1 MGSDRV
7 SSYRAGA
14 ANLVCSP
21 VSNAFPDDLSN
32 FSMLD
37 LFKAETETQQAVL
50 NTGLLALE
58 KGATPEQLESLMR
71 AAHSLKGAA
80 RIVGLDVA
88 VRVAHAMEDA
98 FVAVQ
103 NSPVP
108 LHEKPVAGLLDR
120 ADLAPKF
127 RGQTAFT
134 TLLVDMMLEGV
145 DLLDRIA
152 HTPEAEMPQW
162 SGPRAPEIDD
172 FIANVAALMD
182 VHVQAEKFALAGTQ
196 PPPSSGA
203 VKHAPATTE
212 ESFAPGPAPTKDDAD
227 RALRI
232 TADSLNRL
240 LALAGESQVEA
251 RRLRPFAE
259 TLLRLKRQLT
269 DLSAAFDNVRDAV
282 PTELLNGPL
291 RDRLF
296 ALQGCVTESRQYLG
310 ERLVDVENLGRRS
323 STLSGR
329 MYGAALACR
338 MRPFADGI
346 QSFPRMVRD
355 LTKRLGK
362 EANLEVIGEDTQV
375 DRDILEKLE
384 PLITQM
390 LRNALDHGL
399 EFPDDRVSQGKP
411 RGGKLTL
418 EARHSNG
425 KLLVSVAD
433 DGRGVDS
440 HRLRESVVSK
450 GLTSAET
457 AAQLSEQELL
467 EFLFLPGFSTK
478 EQVTELS
485 GRGVGLDIVM
495 NMVKSVRGTVR
506 VTSVLGEGTR
516 FQLQLPLSLSVIRA
530 LLVDIAG
537 EPYAVPL
544 TAVSRTFKVA
554 RDEVEIVAGRE
565 FLAHEGRRLP
575 LITAH
580 QVLDRGAPQGWNGE
594 LPVIVLG
601 EREQCIGLLV
611 DRFVGER
618 ELVVL
623 PLDAKLGKLQDIAAG
638 ALMEDGSP
646 LLILDVD
653 DVLRSAERLLSAGI
667 AGSVRHDLPV
677 GGKARQRQRVLV
689 VDDSLTVRELERK
702 LLLERGYEVEVAV
715 DGMDGWNAVRA
726 GRFDLLITDMDM
738 PRMDGSELTRLVKN
752 DVLLR
757 SLPVMMITYKEREED
772 RQRGLR
778 AGVDVFLTKSSFQD
792 ATFLRAVED
801 LIGAPV

>member
-1 MGSDRV
+1 
-7 SSYRAGA
+7 
-14 ANLVCSP
+14 
-21 VSNAFPDDLSN
+21 
-32 FSMLD
+32 MLD
-37 LFKAETETQQAVL
+37 LFKAEAETQSAVL

-58 KGATPEQLESLMR
+58 KSATPEQLEALMR
-71 AAHSLKGAA
+71 GAHSLKGAA
-80 RIVGLDVA
+80 RIVGLDAA
-88 VRVAHAMEDA
+88 VRVAHVMEDA

-103 NSPVP
+103 RSPVP
-108 LHEKPVAGLLDR
+108 LAEKPVAGLLDR

-127 RGQTAFT
+127 RGQSAFT
-134 TLLVDMMLEGV
+134 TLLVDMMLDGV
-145 DLLDRIA
+145 DLLNRIA
-152 HTPEAEMPQW
+152 HTPEAEQPQW
-162 SGPRAPEIDD
+162 TGERAPEIDAYC
-172 FIANVAALMD
+172 ANVVALMD
-182 VHVQAEKFALAGTQ
+182 VHTQAEKFAQAGTV
-196 PPPSSGA
+196 PTAASGPAKHSGA
-203 VKHAPATTE
+203 TGEEPLATST
-212 ESFAPGPAPTKDDAD
+212 PTTKDEAD

-269 DLSAAFDNVRDAV
+269 DLSAAFDGVRDV
-282 PTELLNGPL
+282 LPTELLTGQL
-291 RDRLF
+291 RDRLHT
-296 ALQGCVTESRQYLG
+296 LQGCVAESRQYLG
-310 ERLVDVENLGRRS
+310 ARLVDLESLGRRS

-355 LTKRLGK
+355 LAKRLGK
-362 EANLEVIGEDTQV
+362 EATLEVLGETTQV

-384 PLITQM
+384 PLITQL

-399 EFPDDRVSQGKP
+399 EMPDDRMSKGKP
-411 RGGKLTL
+411 RPGKLTL

-425 KLLVSVAD
+425 KLLVSVGD

-440 HRLRESVVSK
+440 HRLRDAIVSK
-450 GLTSAET
+450 GLTSAAT
-457 AAQLSEQELL
+457 AAQLSEAELL

-495 NMVKSVRGTVR
+495 NMVKSVRGSVR

-516 FQLQLPLSLSVIRA
+516 FQLQLPLTLSVIRA

-537 EPYAVPL
+537 EPYAIPL
-544 TAVSRTFKVA
+544 TAVSRTLKVA
-554 RDEVEIVAGRE
+554 RSEVESVDDRE
-565 FLAHEGRRLP
+565 FLLHEGRRLP

-580 QVLDRGAPQGWNGE
+580 QVLDRPATQGWLGE

-601 EREQCIGLLV
+601 EREQSLGLLV
-611 DRFVGER
+611 DRFAGER
-618 ELVVL
+618 ELIVL

-667 AGSVRHDLPV
+667 AGSVRHDLPI
-677 GGKARQRQRVLV
+677 GGQARQSPRVLV

-702 LLLERGYEVEVAV
+702 LLVSHGYEVEVAV

-726 GRFDLLITDMDM
+726 GRFDLVVTDMDM
-738 PRMDGSELTRLVKN
+738 PRMDGSELTRLIKG

-792 ATFLRAVED
+792 ATFLREVEE
-801 LIGAPV
+801 LIGTPGLHAP

>member
-1 MGSDRV
+1 M
-7 SSYRAGA
+7 
-14 ANLVCSP
+14 
-21 VSNAFPDDLSN
+21 SNSFPDDLSS

-37 LFKAETETQQAVL
+37 LFKAEAENQKAIL
-50 NTGLLALE
+50 SDGLLGLE
-58 KGATPEQLESLMR
+58 KGATPAQLEALMR

-80 RIVGLDVA
+80 RIVGLDAA

-98 FVAVQ
+98 FVSAQ
-103 NSPVP
+103 RSPVP
-108 LHEKPVAGLLDR
+108 LAEKPVAGLLDR
-120 ADLAPKF
+120 EDLSPKF

-134 TLLVDMMLEGV
+134 TLLVDMMLDGV

-152 HTPEAEMPQW
+152 HTPEAEMDKW
-162 SGPRAPEIDD
+162 TGERAPEIDTYLT
-172 FIANVAALMD
+172 NVAALMD
-182 VHVQAEKFALAGTQ
+182 VHMQAEKFALAGTT
-196 PPPSSGA
+196 PAPGS
-203 VKHAPATTE
+203 APARQTVVPGDEPPTTT
-212 ESFAPGPAPTKDDAD
+212 ATKDDLD
-227 RALRI
+227 RSLRI

-269 DLSAAFDNVRDAV
+269 DLSAAFDHVREAL
-282 PTELLNGPL
+282 PTEVQTGQL
-291 RDRLF
+291 RERLHL
-296 ALQGCVTESRQYLG
+296 LQGRVAESRQYLND
-310 ERLVDVENLGRRS
+310 RVVELELLGRRS

-346 QSFPRMVRD
+346 QGFPRMVRD
-355 LTKRLGK
+355 LCKRLGK
-362 EANLEVIGEDTQV
+362 EASLVVHGEDTQV

-399 EFPDDRVSQGKP
+399 EFPDDRVSKGKP
-411 RGGKLTL
+411 RTGRLTL

-440 HRLRESVVSK
+440 HRLRESIVRK
-450 GLTSAET
+450 GLVAADT
-457 AAQLSEQELL
+457 AAKLSEQELL

-478 EQVTELS
+478 EQVTEMS

-495 NMVKSVRGTVR
+495 NMVKSVRGSVR
-506 VTSVLGEGTR
+506 VTSALGEGTR
-516 FQLQLPLSLSVIRA
+516 FQLQLPLTLSVIRA
-530 LLVDIAG
+530 LLVDVAG

-544 TAVSRTFKVA
+544 TAVSRTLKLDRA
-554 RDEVEIVAGRE
+554 TLAGEAGRPA
-565 FLAHEGRRLP
+565 FVHDGRHVP
-575 LITAH
+575 VVTAH
-580 QVLDRGAPQGWNGE
+580 QVLDRGEPQGLNGE

-601 EREQCIGLLV
+601 EREQCVGLLV
-611 DRFVGER
+611 DRFMGER

-623 PLDAKLGKLQDIAAG
+623 PLDPKLGKIQDIAAG
-638 ALMEDGSP
+638 ALMEDGAP
-646 LLILDVD
+646 VLILDVD
-653 DVLRSAERLLSAGI
+653 DVLRSAERLRSTGAG
-667 AGSVRHDLPV
+667 GVRHDLPA
-677 GGKARQRQRVLV
+677 GGAARHRQRVLV

-702 LLLERGYEVEVAV
+702 LLVERGYEVEVAV

-726 GRFDLLITDMDM
+726 GRFDLIITDMDM
-738 PRMDGSELTRLVKN
+738 PRMDGSELTRLIKQ

-757 SLPVMMITYKEREED
+757 TTPVMMITYKEREED

-778 AGVDVFLTKSSFQD
+778 AGVNVFLTKGSFQD
-792 ATFLRAVED
+792 ATFLREVEN
-801 LIGAPV
+801 LIGTPQG

>member
-1 MGSDRV
+1 M
-7 SSYRAGA
+7 
-14 ANLVCSP
+14 
-21 VSNAFPDDLSN
+21 SNDLPDDLSS

-37 LFKAETETQQAVL
+37 LFRAEAETQKVAL
-50 NTGLLALE
+50 NDGLLALE

-80 RIVGLDVA
+80 RIVGLDAA

-98 FVAVQ
+98 FVAAQ
-103 NSPVP
+103 RSPVP
-108 LHEKPVAGLLDR
+108 LAEKPVAGLLDR
-120 ADLAPKF
+120 EDLAPKF
-127 RGQTAFT
+127 RGQSAFT
-134 TLLVDMMLEGV
+134 TLLVDMMLDGV
-145 DLLDRIA
+145 DLLGRIA
-152 HTPEAEMPQW
+152 HTPEAEMPKW
-162 SGPRAPEIDD
+162 SGERAPEIDGYLG
-172 FIANVAALMD
+172 NVAALMD
-182 VHVQAEKFALAGTQ
+182 VHMQAEKFALAGTA
-196 PPPSSGA
+196 PTPGA
-203 VKHAPATTE
+203 APARRATAAGE
-212 ESFAPGPAPTKDDAD
+212 EPPAPGTAPTKDELD
-227 RALRI
+227 RSLRI

-251 RRLRPFAE
+251 HRLRPFTE

-269 DLSAAFDNVRDAV
+269 DLSAAFDHVRDAL

-291 RDRLF
+291 RDRVH
-296 ALQGCVTESRQYLG
+296 ALQVCVAESRQYLSD
-310 ERLVDVENLGRRS
+310 RLVDLESLGRRS

-329 MYGAALACR
+329 MYDAALACR
-338 MRPFADGI
+338 MRPFSDGI
-346 QSFPRMVRD
+346 QGFPRMVRD
-355 LTKRLGK
+355 LCKRLGK
-362 EANLEVIGEDTQV
+362 EANLEIHGEDTQV

-399 EFPDDRVSQGKP
+399 EFPDDRVAKGKH
-411 RGGKLTL
+411 RAGRLTL

-440 HRLRESVVSK
+440 HRLRESVVRK
-450 GLTSAET
+450 GLTSHET

-478 EQVTELS
+478 DSVTEMS

-495 NMVKSVRGTVR
+495 NMVKSVRGSVR
-506 VTSVLGEGTR
+506 VTSMFGEGTR
-516 FQLQLPLSLSVIRA
+516 FQLQLPLTLSVIRA

-544 TAVSRTFKVA
+544 TAVSRTLKVA
-554 RDEVEIVAGRE
+554 RGEVEAADGRQ

-575 LITAH
+575 LVTAH
-580 QVLDRGAPQGWNGE
+580 QVLDRGEPQGLNGE

-611 DRFVGER
+611 DRFAGER

-623 PLDAKLGKLQDIAAG
+623 PLDTKIGKVQDIAAG
-638 ALMEDGSP
+638 ALMEDGAP
-646 LLILDVD
+646 VLILDVD
-653 DVLRSAERLLSAGI
+653 DVLRSAERLLSAGLSGGVRQDVS
-667 AGSVRHDLPV
+667 AGGTARH
-677 GGKARQRQRVLV
+677 RQRVLV

-702 LLLERGYEVEVAV
+702 LLIERGYEVEVAV

-726 GRFDLLITDMDM
+726 GRFDLVITDMDM
-738 PRMDGSELTRLVKN
+738 PRMDGSELTRLIKT

-792 ATFLRAVED
+792 ATFLREVED
-801 LIGAPV
+801 LIGVPQA

>member
-1 MGSDRV
+1 
-7 SSYRAGA
+7 
-14 ANLVCSP
+14 
-21 VSNAFPDDLSN
+21 
-32 FSMLD
+32 MLD
-37 LFKAETETQQAVL
+37 LFQAEAETQSTVL
-50 NTGLLALE
+50 NSGLLALE
-58 KGATPEQLESLMR
+58 KGATPEQLEALMR

-80 RIVGLDVA
+80 RIVGLDAA
-88 VRVAHAMEDA
+88 VRVAHVMEDA

-103 NSPVP
+103 HSPVP
-108 LHEKPVAGLLDR
+108 LAEKPVAGLLDR

-127 RGQTAFT
+127 RGQSAFT
-134 TLLVDMMLEGV
+134 TLLVDMMLDGV
-145 DLLDRIA
+145 DLLNRIA
-152 HTPEAEMPQW
+152 HTPEAEQPQW
-162 SGPRAPEIDD
+162 TGERAPEIEAYR
-172 FIANVAALMD
+172 ANVAALME
-182 VHVQAEKFALAGTQ
+182 VHTQAEKFALAGTV
-196 PPPSSGA
+196 PPQDAGPL
-203 VKHAPATTE
+203 KHAVGGGE
-212 ESFAPGPAPTKDDAD
+212 ELLAPGTAPTKDEAD

-232 TADSLNRL
+232 TAESLNRL

-269 DLSAAFDNVRDAV
+269 DLSAAFDSVRDAL
-282 PTELLNGPL
+282 PTEVITDQL
-291 RDRLF
+291 RDRLHT
-296 ALQGCVTESRQYLG
+296 LQGCVAESRQFLG
-310 ERLVDVENLGRRS
+310 ARLVDLESLGRRS

-346 QSFPRMVRD
+346 QGFPRMVRD
-355 LTKRLGK
+355 LAKRLGK
-362 EANLEVIGEDTQV
+362 EANLEVLGATTQV

-384 PLITQM
+384 PLITQL

-399 EFPDDRVSQGKP
+399 EMPDDRVSKGKP
-411 RGGKLTL
+411 RPGKLTL

-440 HRLRESVVSK
+440 HRLREAIVSK
-450 GLTSAET
+450 GLTSAAT
-457 AAQLSEQELL
+457 AAQLSEAELL

-478 EQVTELS
+478 DQVTELS

-495 NMVKSVRGTVR
+495 NMVKSVRGAVR
-506 VTSVLGEGTR
+506 VTSVPGEGAR
-516 FQLQLPLSLSVIRA
+516 FQLQLPLTLSVLRA
-530 LLVDIAG
+530 LIVDIAG

-544 TAVSRTFKVA
+544 TAVSRTLKVA
-554 RDEVEIVAGRE
+554 RDELETADGRQ
-565 FLAHEGRRLP
+565 FLTHEGRRLP
-575 LITAH
+575 LVTAH
-580 QVLDRGAPQGWNGE
+580 QVLDRDEPPGLNGE
-594 LPVIVLG
+594 RPIIVLG
-601 EREQCIGLLV
+601 EREQAIGLLV

-618 ELVVL
+618 ELIVL

-653 DVLRSAERLLSAGI
+653 DVLRSAERILAAGV
-667 AGSVRHDLPV
+667 ADRVRHEPATGSLV
-677 GGKARQRQRVLV
+677 RHRQRVLV

-702 LLLERGYEVEVAV
+702 LLVGHGYEVEVAV

-726 GRFDLLITDMDM
+726 GRFDLVVTDMDM
-738 PRMDGSELTRLVKN
+738 PRMDGSELTRLIKG

-792 ATFLRAVED
+792 ATFLREVEE
-801 LIGAPV
+801 LIGPPASASG

>member
-1 MGSDRV
+1 M
-7 SSYRAGA
+7 
-14 ANLVCSP
+14 
-21 VSNAFPDDLSN
+21 SNSLPDDLSS

-37 LFKAETETQQAVL
+37 LFKAEAENQKTVL
-50 NTGLLALE
+50 NAGLLALE
-58 KGATPEQLESLMR
+58 KAATPAQLESLMR

-80 RIVGLDVA
+80 RIVGLDAA

-98 FVAVQ
+98 FVAAQ

-120 ADLAPKF
+120 EDLAPKF
-127 RGQTAFT
+127 RGQTAFA
-134 TLLVDMMLEGV
+134 TLLVDMMLDGV

-152 HTPEAEMPQW
+152 HTPEAEMGQW
-162 SGPRAPEIDD
+162 TGARAPEIDSYLTS
-172 FIANVAALMD
+172 VAALMD
-182 VHVQAEKFALAGTQ
+182 VHGQAEKFALSGGV
-196 PPPSSGA
+196 PPQSSA
-203 VKHAPATTE
+203 PVKHAAAPGEEPMTSGGPATKE
-212 ESFAPGPAPTKDDAD
+212 ELD
-227 RALRI
+227 RSLRI

-251 RRLRPFAE
+251 RRLRPFSE

-269 DLSAAFDNVRDAV
+269 DLSSAFDDVRDGLPIEV
-282 PTELLNGPL
+282 LNDTL
-291 RDRLF
+291 RDRLH
-296 ALQGCVTESRQYLG
+296 ALQTCVAEARQFLAERMVDLES
-310 ERLVDVENLGRRS
+310 LGRRS
-323 STLSGR
+323 SNISGR

-338 MRPFADGI
+338 MRPFSDGI
-346 QSFPRMVRD
+346 QGFPRMVRD
-355 LTKRLGK
+355 LCKRLGK
-362 EANLEVIGEDTQV
+362 EARLEIHGEDTQV

-399 EFPDDRVSQGKP
+399 ELPDDRVSKGKP
-411 RGGKLTL
+411 RAGKLTL

-433 DGRGVDS
+433 DGRGVDC
-440 HRLRESVVSK
+440 HRLRGSIVRK
-450 GLTSAET
+450 GLTSHET

-478 EQVTELS
+478 ENVTEMS

-495 NMVKSVRGTVR
+495 SMVKSVRGSVR
-506 VTSVLGEGTR
+506 VTSVPGEGTR
-516 FQLQLPLSLSVIRA
+516 FQLQLPLTLSVVRA

-544 TAVSRTFKVA
+544 TAVSRTLKLDGAAVGS
-554 RDEVEIVAGRE
+554 D
-565 FLAHEGRRLP
+565 AHHQTFVHDGRRVP
-575 LITAH
+575 VVTAH
-580 QVLDRGAPQGWNGE
+580 QVLDRGAPQGLNGE

-601 EREQCIGLLV
+601 EREQCVGLLV

-623 PLDAKLGKLQDIAAG
+623 PLDPKLGKVQDIAAG
-638 ALMEDGSP
+638 ALMEEGAP
-646 LLILDVD
+646 VLILDVD
-653 DVLRSAERLLSAGI
+653 DVLRSAERILQAGGPGGLHKGSASD
-667 AGSVRHDLPV
+667 GSARH
-677 GGKARQRQRVLV
+677 RQRVLV

-702 LLLERGYEVEVAV
+702 LLVERGYEVEVAV

-726 GRFDLLITDMDM
+726 GRFDLVITDMDM
-738 PRMDGSELTRLVKN
+738 PRMDGSELTRLIKA

-757 SLPVMMITYKEREED
+757 ATPVMMITYKEREED

-778 AGVDVFLTKSSFQD
+778 AGVDVFLTKGSFQD
-792 ATFLRAVED
+792 ASFLRSVEE
-801 LIGAPV
+801 LIGAPR

>member
-1 MGSDRV
+1 M
-7 SSYRAGA
+7 
-14 ANLVCSP
+14 
-21 VSNAFPDDLSN
+21 SNSLPDDLSG

-37 LFKAETETQQAVL
+37 LFKAEAETQLAGL
-50 NTGLLALE
+50 SRGLLELE
-58 KGATPEQLESLMR
+58 KGATPAQLEALMR

-80 RIVGLDVA
+80 RIVGLDAA

-98 FVAVQ
+98 FVTAQ
-103 NSPVP
+103 RSPVP
-108 LHEKPVAGLLDR
+108 LAEKPVTGLLDR
-120 ADLAPKF
+120 EDLAPKF

-134 TLLVDMMLEGV
+134 TLLVDMMLAGV

-152 HTPEAEMPQW
+152 HTPEAELAQW
-162 SGPRAPEIDD
+162 SGARAPEIDGYLV
-172 FIANVAALMD
+172 NVAALMD
-182 VHVQAEKFALAGTQ
+182 VHLQAEKFALAGAA
-196 PPPSSGA
+196 PPQGA
-203 VKHAPATTE
+203 APARHAVAMGGE
-212 ESFAPGPAPTKDDAD
+212 PPVSDAVPAKDDLD
-227 RALRI
+227 RSLRI
-232 TADSLNRL
+232 TADSLNQL
-240 LALAGESQVEA
+240 LALAGESQMEA
-251 RRLRPFAE
+251 HRLRPFAE

-269 DLSAAFDNVRDAV
+269 DLSAAFDNLRDAV

-291 RDRLF
+291 RERVHT
-296 ALQGCVTESRQYLG
+296 LQVCVTEARQHLG
-310 ERLVDVENLGRRS
+310 ERLVELEGLGRRS

-346 QSFPRMVRD
+346 QGFPRMVRD
-355 LTKRLGK
+355 LGKRLGK
-362 EANLEVIGEDTQV
+362 EANLVVHGEDTQV

-399 EFPDDRVSQGKP
+399 ELPDDRVSRGKP
-411 RGGKLTL
+411 RAGKLTL

-440 HRLRESVVSK
+440 HRLRESIVRK
-450 GLTSAET
+450 GLVSPET
-457 AAQLSEQELL
+457 AARLSEPELL

-478 EQVTELS
+478 ENVTEMS

-495 NMVKSVRGTVR
+495 NVVKSVRGSVR
-506 VTSVLGEGTR
+506 VTSALGEGTR
-516 FQLQLPLSLSVIRA
+516 FQLQLPLTLSVIRA
-530 LLVDIAG
+530 LLVEIAG

-544 TAVSRTFKVA
+544 TAVSRTLKAA
-554 RDEVEIVAGRE
+554 RAALETADGRQ

-575 LITAH
+575 LVTAH
-580 QVLDRGAPQGWNGE
+580 QVLDRGEPQGLNGG

-623 PLDAKLGKLQDIAAG
+623 PLDPKLGKVQDIAAG
-638 ALMEDGSP
+638 ALMEEGAP
-646 LLILDVD
+646 VLILDVD
-653 DVLRSAERLLSAGI
+653 DVVRSAERILQAGGPGGLRKEPSPGSA
-667 AGSVRHDLPV
+667 ARH
-677 GGKARQRQRVLV
+677 RQRVLV

-702 LLLERGYEVEVAV
+702 LLVERGYEVEVAV

-726 GRFDLLITDMDM
+726 GKFDLVVTDMDM
-738 PRMDGSELTRLVKN
+738 PRMDGSELTRLIKA

-757 SLPVMMITYKEREED
+757 ALPVMMITYKEREED

-778 AGVDVFLTKSSFQD
+778 AGVNVFLTKGSFQD
-792 ATFLRAVED
+792 ATFLRAVEE
-801 LIGAPV
+801 LIGAPR

>member
-1 MGSDRV
+1 M
-7 SSYRAGA
+7 
-14 ANLVCSP
+14 
-21 VSNAFPDDLSN
+21 SNSLPDDLSS

-37 LFKAETETQQAVL
+37 LFKAETENQKVVL
-50 NTGLLALE
+50 SDGLLALE
-58 KGATPEQLESLMR
+58 KAATPEQLESLMR

-80 RIVGLDVA
+80 RIVGLDAA

-98 FVAVQ
+98 FVAAQ

-120 ADLAPKF
+120 EDLAPKF
-127 RGQTAFT
+127 RGQTAFA
-134 TLLVDMMLEGV
+134 TLLVDMMLDGV

-152 HTPEAEMPQW
+152 HTPEAEMEKW
-162 SGPRAPEIDD
+162 SGEQAPEIDD
-172 FIANVAALMD
+172 FLRSVAALMD
-182 VHVQAEKFALAGTQ
+182 VHGQAEKFAQSGGV
-196 PPPSSGA
+196 PPQSSGSA
-203 VKHAPATTE
+203 KHAVASGD
-212 ESFAPGPAPTKDDAD
+212 ESVSPGAAPTKDELD
-227 RALRI
+227 RSLRI

-251 RRLRPFAE
+251 RRLRPFSE

-269 DLSAAFDNVRDAV
+269 DLSSAFDDVRDAL
-282 PTELLNGPL
+282 PTEVLTDTL
-291 RDRLF
+291 RDRLH
-296 ALQGCVTESRQYLG
+296 ALQACVAESRQFLG
-310 ERLVDVENLGRRS
+310 ERMVDLEGLGRRS
-323 STLSGR
+323 SNISGR
-329 MYGAALACR
+329 MYGAALSCR

-346 QSFPRMVRD
+346 QGFPRMVRD
-355 LTKRLGK
+355 LCKRLGK
-362 EANLEVIGEDTQV
+362 EARLDILGEDTQV

-399 EFPDDRVSQGKP
+399 ELPDDRVSKGKP
-411 RGGKLTL
+411 RTGRLSL

-425 KLLVSVAD
+425 KLLVSISD

-440 HRLRESVVSK
+440 HRLRESVVRK

-457 AAQLSEQELL
+457 AARLSEQELL

-478 EQVTELS
+478 DNVTEMS
-485 GRGVGLDIVM
+485 GRGVGLDIVL
-495 NMVKSVRGTVR
+495 NTVKSVRGAVR

-516 FQLQLPLSLSVIRA
+516 FQLQLPLTLSVVRA

-544 TAVSRTFKVA
+544 TAVSRTRKLERA
-554 RDEVEIVAGRE
+554 EVDTVEGRE
-565 FLAHEGRRLP
+565 FFSHENRRLP

-580 QVLDRGAPQGWNGE
+580 QVLGRCGPQGLNGE

-623 PLDAKLGKLQDIAAG
+623 PLDPKLGKVQDIAAG
-638 ALMEDGSP
+638 ALMEEGAP
-646 LLILDVD
+646 VLVLDVD
-653 DVLRSAERLLSAGI
+653 DVLRSAERILSAAVTSG
-667 AGSVRHDLPV
+667 VRHELPT
-677 GGKARQRQRVLV
+677 GGKVRQRQRVLV

-702 LLLERGYEVEVAV
+702 LLVERGYEVEIAV
-715 DGMDGWNAVRA
+715 DGMDGWNAVRT
-726 GRFDLLITDMDM
+726 GRFDLIITDMDM
-738 PRMDGSELTRLVKN
+738 PRMDGSELTRLIKA

-778 AGVDVFLTKSSFQD
+778 AGVDVFLTKGSFQD
-792 ATFLRAVED
+792 ASFLRSVEE

>member
-1 MGSDRV
+1 M
-7 SSYRAGA
+7 
-14 ANLVCSP
+14 
-21 VSNAFPDDLSN
+21 SNAFPDDLSS

-37 LFKAETETQQAVL
+37 LFKAETETQQTVL
-50 NTGLLALE
+50 NSGLLALE
-58 KGATPEQLESLMR
+58 KGATPELLESLMR

-103 NSPVP
+103 KSPVP
-108 LHEKPVAGLLDR
+108 LAEKPVAGLLDR
-120 ADLAPKF
+120 ADLSPKF

-134 TLLVDMMLEGV
+134 TLLVDMMLAGV

-162 SGPRAPEIDD
+162 SGPRAPEIEE
-172 FIANVAALMD
+172 FLANVAVLME
-182 VHVQAEKFALAGTQ
+182 VHAQAEKFALAGTT
-196 PPPSSGA
+196 PPIPSGPAKHSPSSGDEP
-203 VKHAPATTE
+203 APA
-212 ESFAPGPAPTKDDAD
+212 GPAPAKDEAD

-251 RRLRPFAE
+251 RRLRPFTE

-269 DLSAAFDNVRDAV
+269 ELGAAFDNVRDAV

-296 ALQGCVTESRQYLG
+296 TLQNCVAESRQFLG
-310 ERLVDVENLGRRS
+310 DRLVDLENLGRRS

-362 EANLEVIGEDTQV
+362 EANLEIIGEDTQV

-399 EFPDDRVSQGKP
+399 EFPHDRVSNGKP
-411 RGGKLTL
+411 RSGKLTL

-425 KLLVSVAD
+425 KLLVTVAD

-440 HRLRESVVSK
+440 HRLREKIVNQ
-450 GLTSAET
+450 GLTSADT
-457 AAQLSEQELL
+457 AARLSEQELL

-478 EQVTELS
+478 EQVTEMS

-530 LLVDIAG
+530 LLVDIAD
-537 EPYAVPL
+537 EPYAIPL
-544 TAVSRTFKVA
+544 TAVSRTLKLA
-554 RDEVEIVAGRE
+554 RAEVETAEGRE
-565 FLAHEGRRLP
+565 FLTHEGRRLP
-575 LITAH
+575 LISAH
-580 QVLDRGAPQGWNGE
+580 QVLDRGTPDGGHGD
-594 LPVIVLG
+594 LPVIILG

-623 PLDAKLGKLQDIAAG
+623 PLDPKLGKLQDVAAG
-638 ALMEDGSP
+638 AVMEDGAP

-653 DVLRSAERLLSAGI
+653 DVLRSAERLLSAGL
-667 AGSVRHDLPV
+667 AGGVRPDPAT
-677 GGKARQRQRVLV
+677 GGKARLRRRVLV

-702 LLLERGYEVEVAV
+702 LLVERGYEVEVAV

-726 GRFDLLITDMDM
+726 GRFDLIVTDMDM
-738 PRMDGSELTRLVKN
+738 PRMDGSELTRLIKA

-778 AGVDVFLTKSSFQD
+778 AGVNVFLTKGSFKD
-792 ATFLRAVED
+792 ATFLRAVEE
-801 LIGAPV
+801 LIGPAA

>member
-1 MGSDRV
+1 M
-7 SSYRAGA
+7 
-14 ANLVCSP
+14 
-21 VSNAFPDDLSN
+21 SNSFPDDLSS

-37 LFKAETETQQAVL
+37 LFKAETETQKTVL
-50 NTGLLALE
+50 NSGLLELE

-80 RIVGLDVA
+80 RIVGLDAA

-98 FVAVQ
+98 FVAAQ

-108 LHEKPVAGLLDR
+108 LAEKPVAGLLDR

-134 TLLVDMMLEGV
+134 TLLVDMMLDGV

-152 HTPEAEMPQW
+152 HTPEAEMEKW
-162 SGPRAPEIDD
+162 SGEQAPEIDGYLV
-172 FIANVAALMD
+172 NVAALMD
-182 VHVQAEKFALAGTQ
+182 VHAQAEKFALAGST
-196 PPPSSGA
+196 PPPSSGPA
-203 VKHAPATTE
+203 KHAVATGE
-212 ESFAPGPAPTKDDAD
+212 ESASASAATAKDDVD
-227 RALRI
+227 RSLRI

-269 DLSAAFDNVRDAV
+269 DLSAAFDRVRDAL
-282 PTELLNGPL
+282 PTEVQTGQL
-291 RDRLF
+291 RDRLHTLH
-296 ALQGCVTESRQYLG
+296 ACVAESRQFLG
-310 ERLVDVENLGRRS
+310 NRLVDLESLGRRS

-346 QSFPRMVRD
+346 HGFPRMVRD
-355 LTKRLGK
+355 LCKRLGK
-362 EANLEVIGEDTQV
+362 EARLDIIGVDTQV

-399 EFPDDRVSQGKP
+399 EFPDDRVSKGKP
-411 RGGKLTL
+411 RAGKLTL

-425 KLLVSVAD
+425 KLLVTVAD
-433 DGRGVDS
+433 DGRGVDG
-440 HRLRESVVSK
+440 HRLRESIVSK

-457 AAQLSEQELL
+457 AAHLSEQELL

-478 EQVTELS
+478 DNVTEMS

-495 NMVKSVRGTVR
+495 NTVKSVRGSVR
-506 VTSVLGEGTR
+506 VTSALGEGTR
-516 FQLQLPLSLSVIRA
+516 FQLQLPLTLSVIRA
-530 LLVDIAG
+530 LLVEIAG

-544 TAVSRTFKVA
+544 TAVSRTLKVE
-554 RDEVEIVAGRE
+554 RGEVETVDGRQ
-565 FLAHEGRRLP
+565 FLGHEGRRLP
-575 LITAH
+575 LVTAH
-580 QVLDRGAPQGWNGE
+580 QVLDRSEPQGLNGE
-594 LPVIVLG
+594 LPIIVLG

-611 DRFVGER
+611 DRFAGER

-623 PLDAKLGKLQDIAAG
+623 PLDAKLGKVQDIAAG

-646 LLILDVD
+646 VLILDVD
-653 DVLRSAERLLSAGI
+653 DVLRSAERILSAGVS
-667 AGSVRHDLPV
+667 GVRHDLPTGHAV
-677 GGKARQRQRVLV
+677 KQRQRVLV

-702 LLLERGYEVEVAV
+702 LLVERGYVVEVAV

-726 GRFDLLITDMDM
+726 GRFDLVITDMDM
-738 PRMDGSELTRLVKN
+738 PRMDGSELTRLIKA

-778 AGVDVFLTKSSFQD
+778 AGVDVFLTKGSFQD
-792 ATFLRAVED
+792 ATFLRGVEE

>member
-1 MGSDRV
+1 M
-7 SSYRAGA
+7 
-14 ANLVCSP
+14 
-21 VSNAFPDDLSN
+21 SNELPDDLSS

-37 LFKAETETQQAVL
+37 LFKAEAENQKAVL
-50 NTGLLALE
+50 NDGLLALE
-58 KGATPEQLESLMR
+58 KAATPAQLESLMR

-80 RIVGLDVA
+80 RIVGLDAA

-98 FVAVQ
+98 FVAAQ

-120 ADLAPKF
+120 EDLAPKF
-127 RGQTAFT
+127 RGQSAFA
-134 TLLVDMMLEGV
+134 TLLVDMMLDGV

-152 HTPEAEMPQW
+152 HTPEAEMGRW
-162 SGPRAPEIDD
+162 TGERAAEIDSYLTS
-172 FIANVAALMD
+172 VAALMD
-182 VHVQAEKFALAGTQ
+182 VHGQAEKFALSGGT
-196 PPPSSGA
+196 PPPSLA
-203 VKHAPATTE
+203 PVKHAVAAGEEPTPGGGPATKE
-212 ESFAPGPAPTKDDAD
+212 ELD
-227 RALRI
+227 RSLRI

-251 RRLRPFAE
+251 RRLRPFSE

-269 DLSAAFDNVRDAV
+269 DLSSAFDDVRDV
-282 PTELLNGPL
+282 LPIEVLNDTL
-291 RDRLF
+291 RDRLH
-296 ALQGCVTESRQYLG
+296 ALQTCVTESRQFLA
-310 ERLVDVENLGRRS
+310 ERMVDLESLGRRS
-323 STLSGR
+323 SNISGR

-338 MRPFADGI
+338 MRPFSDGI
-346 QSFPRMVRD
+346 QGFPRMVRD
-355 LTKRLGK
+355 LCKRLGK
-362 EANLEVIGEDTQV
+362 EANLVVQGEDTQV

-399 EFPDDRVSQGKP
+399 ELPDDRVSKGKP
-411 RGGKLTL
+411 RAGKLTL

-433 DGRGVDS
+433 DGRGVDC
-440 HRLRESVVSK
+440 HRLRESIVRK
-450 GLTSAET
+450 GLTSQET

-478 EQVTELS
+478 ENVTEMS

-495 NMVKSVRGTVR
+495 NMVKSVRGAVR
-506 VTSVLGEGTR
+506 VTSALGEGTR
-516 FQLQLPLSLSVIRA
+516 FQLQLPLTLSVVRA

-544 TAVSRTFKVA
+544 TAVSRTLKLDHA
-554 RDEVEIVAGRE
+554 AVEIDAQRQS
-565 FLAHEGRRLP
+565 FIHDGRRVP
-575 LITAH
+575 VITAH
-580 QVLDRGAPQGWNGE
+580 QVLDRGEPQGLNGE

-611 DRFVGER
+611 DRFMGER

-623 PLDAKLGKLQDIAAG
+623 PLDPKLGKVQDIAAG
-638 ALMEDGSP
+638 ALMEEGAP
-646 LLILDVD
+646 VLIFDVD
-653 DVLRSAERLLSAGI
+653 DVLRSAERILQAGGPGGLRKEPSS
-667 AGSVRHDLPV
+667 GSTARH
-677 GGKARQRQRVLV
+677 RQRVLV

-702 LLLERGYEVEVAV
+702 LLVERGYEVEVAV

-726 GRFDLLITDMDM
+726 GRFDLVITDMDM
-738 PRMDGSELTRLVKN
+738 PRMDGSELTRLIKA

-757 SLPVMMITYKEREED
+757 TTPVMMITYKEREED

-778 AGVDVFLTKSSFQD
+778 AGVDVFLTKGSFQD
-792 ATFLRAVED
+792 ASFLRSVEE

>member
-1 MGSDRV
+1 M
-7 SSYRAGA
+7 SS
-14 ANLVCSP
+14 L
-21 VSNAFPDDLSN
+21 PDDLSS

-37 LFKAETETQQAVL
+37 LFKAEAESQKAVL
-50 NTGLLALE
+50 NSGLLGLE
-58 KGATPEQLESLMR
+58 KGATPAQLEALMR

-80 RIVGLDVA
+80 RIVGLDAA

-103 NSPVP
+103 HSPVP
-108 LHEKPVAGLLDR
+108 LAEKPVAGLLDR
-120 ADLAPKF
+120 EDLAPKF

-134 TLLVDMMLEGV
+134 TLLVDMMLDGM

-152 HTPEAEMPQW
+152 NTPEAQMDQW
-162 SGPRAPEIDD
+162 SGELAPEIDG
-172 FIANVAALMD
+172 FLANVAALME
-182 VHVQAEKFALAGTQ
+182 VHTQAEKFAQAGTT
-196 PPPSSGA
+196 PPARSTATKPT
-203 VKHAPATTE
+203 APAAE
-212 ESFAPGPAPTKDDAD
+212 EEPPAPGAAPTKDDVD
-227 RALRI
+227 RSLRI

-251 RRLRPFAE
+251 HRLRPFAE

-269 DLSAAFDNVRDAV
+269 DLSAAFDNVREAL
-282 PTELLNGPL
+282 PTEVLTGQL
-291 RDRLF
+291 RDRLHV
-296 ALQGCVTESRQYLG
+296 LQVCVTGSRQYLG
-310 ERLVDVENLGRRS
+310 DRLVELESLGRRS

-329 MYGAALACR
+329 MYDAALACR

-346 QSFPRMVRD
+346 QGFPRMVRD
-355 LTKRLGK
+355 LCKRLGK
-362 EANLEVIGEDTQV
+362 EASLEVHGEDTQV

-399 EFPDDRVSQGKP
+399 EFPDDRVSKGKH
-411 RGGKLTL
+411 RAGKLTL

-440 HRLRESVVSK
+440 HRLRESIVRK
-450 GLTSAET
+450 GLVSHET

-478 EQVTELS
+478 DSVTEMS

-495 NMVKSVRGTVR
+495 NMVKSVRGSVR
-506 VTSVLGEGTR
+506 VTTALGEGTR
-516 FQLQLPLSLSVIRA
+516 FQLQLPLTLSIIRA

-537 EPYAVPL
+537 EPYALPL
-544 TAVSRTFKVA
+544 TAVSRMLKVA
-554 RDEVEIVAGRE
+554 RQEIETKEGRQ
-565 FLAHEGRRLP
+565 FLAHETHRLP

-580 QVLDRGAPQGWNGE
+580 QVLDRGAPSGLNGD
-594 LPVIVLG
+594 LPIILLG
-601 EREQCIGLLV
+601 EREQSIGLLV
-611 DRFVGER
+611 DRFMGER

-623 PLDAKLGKLQDIAAG
+623 PLDAKLGKVQDIAAG
-638 ALMEDGSP
+638 ALMEDGAP
-646 LLILDVD
+646 VLILDVD
-653 DVLRSAERLLSAGI
+653 DVLRSAERILSAGA
-667 AGSVRHDLPV
+667 AGGVRHDLPA
-677 GGKARQRQRVLV
+677 GPTRRRQRVLV

-702 LLLERGYEVEVAV
+702 LLAERGYVVEVAV

-726 GRFDLLITDMDM
+726 GSFDLVITDMDM
-738 PRMDGSELTRLVKN
+738 PRMDGSELTRLIKG

-757 SLPVMMITYKEREED
+757 SLPVVMITYKDREED

-778 AGVDVFLTKSSFQD
+778 AGVDVFLTKGSFQD
-792 ATFLRAVED
+792 ATFLREVEN
-801 LIGAPV
+801 LIGAPA

>member
-1 MGSDRV
+1 M
-7 SSYRAGA
+7 
-14 ANLVCSP
+14 
-21 VSNAFPDDLSN
+21 SNPLPDDLSGI
-32 FSMLD
+32 SMLD
-37 LFKAETETQQAVL
+37 LFKAEAETQKIVL
-50 NTGLLALE
+50 NSGLLELE
-58 KGATPEQLESLMR
+58 KGSTPAQLEALMR

-80 RIVGLDVA
+80 RIVGLDAA

-98 FVAVQ
+98 FVATQ

-108 LHEKPVAGLLDR
+108 LAEKPVAGLLDR
-120 ADLAPKF
+120 EDLAPKF

-134 TLLVDMMLEGV
+134 TLLVDMMLDGV

-152 HTPEAEMPQW
+152 HTPEAEMTQW
-162 SGPRAPEIDD
+162 SGERAAEIDGYL
-172 FIANVAALMD
+172 ACVGALMD
-182 VHVQAEKFALAGTQ
+182 VHTQAEKFALAGTT
-196 PPPSSGA
+196 PPLSSGPA
-203 VKHAPATTE
+203 KHAVATGEASSSASGAT
-212 ESFAPGPAPTKDDAD
+212 TKDDVD
-227 RALRI
+227 RSLRI

-269 DLSAAFDNVRDAV
+269 DLSAAFDNVRDAL
-282 PTELLNGPL
+282 PTELQTGQL
-291 RDRLF
+291 RDRLH
-296 ALQGCVTESRQYLG
+296 ALQMCVAESRQYLG
-310 ERLVDVENLGRRS
+310 DRLVDLESLGRRS

-346 QSFPRMVRD
+346 QGFPRMVRD
-355 LTKRLGK
+355 LCKRLGK
-362 EANLEVIGEDTQV
+362 EANLEVTGEDTRV

-399 EFPDDRVSQGKP
+399 EFPDDRVSKGKH
-411 RGGKLTL
+411 RAGRLTL

-433 DGRGVDS
+433 DGRGVDT
-440 HRLRESVVSK
+440 HRLRESIVRK

-457 AAQLSEQELL
+457 AAHLSEQELL

-478 EQVTELS
+478 ENVTEMS

-495 NMVKSVRGTVR
+495 NTVKSVRGSVR
-506 VTSVLGEGTR
+506 VTSAPGEGTR
-516 FQLQLPLSLSVIRA
+516 FQLQLPLTLSVIRA

-544 TAVSRTFKVA
+544 TAVSRTLKIA
-554 RDEVEIVAGRE
+554 RGGVETVAGRQ

-575 LITAH
+575 LVTAH
-580 QVLDRGAPQGWNGE
+580 QVLDRGEPQGLNGE

-611 DRFVGER
+611 DCFAGER

-623 PLDAKLGKLQDIAAG
+623 PLDAKLGKVQDIAAG

-646 LLILDVD
+646 VLILDVD
-653 DVLRSAERLLSAGI
+653 DVLRSAERSLSAGV
-667 AGSVRHDLPV
+667 ASTRHDLTASRA
-677 GGKARQRQRVLV
+677 ARHRQRVLV

-702 LLLERGYEVEVAV
+702 LLVERGYEVEVAV

-726 GRFDLLITDMDM
+726 GRFDLIITDMDM
-738 PRMDGSELTRLVKN
+738 PRMDGSELTRLIKA

-778 AGVDVFLTKSSFQD
+778 AGVDVFLTKGSFQD
-792 ATFLRAVED
+792 ASFLRAVEE
-801 LIGAPV
+801 LVGAPH

>member
-1 MGSDRV
+1 M
-7 SSYRAGA
+7 
-14 ANLVCSP
+14 
-21 VSNAFPDDLSN
+21 SNSLPDDLSS

-37 LFKAETETQQAVL
+37 LFKAEAGNQKTVL
-50 NTGLLALE
+50 NSGLLALE
-58 KGATPEQLESLMR
+58 KEATPAQLEALMR

-80 RIVGLDVA
+80 RIVGLDAA

-98 FVAVQ
+98 FVAAQ
-103 NSPVP
+103 RSPVP

-120 ADLAPKF
+120 TDLAPKY
-127 RGQTAFT
+127 RGQTAFA
-134 TLLVDMMLEGV
+134 TLLVDMMLDGV

-152 HTPEAEMPQW
+152 HTPEAEMEKW
-162 SGPRAPEIDD
+162 SGERAPEIDGYLTS
-172 FIANVAALMD
+172 VAALMD
-182 VHVQAEKFALAGTQ
+182 VHGQAEKFALSGGT
-196 PPPSSGA
+196 PPHA
-203 VKHAPATTE
+203 HAPAKHGVATGE
-212 ESFAPGPAPTKDDAD
+212 EPPAPGGTPAKDELD
-227 RALRI
+227 RSLRI

-269 DLSAAFDNVRDAV
+269 DLSSAFDDVRDAL
-282 PTELLNGPL
+282 PTTVLNDTL
-291 RDRLF
+291 RDRLH
-296 ALQGCVTESRQYLG
+296 ALESRVTDARQYLG
-310 ERLVDVENLGRRS
+310 ERLVDLEGLGRRS
-323 STLSGR
+323 SNISGR
-329 MYGAALACR
+329 MYGAALSCR

-346 QSFPRMVRD
+346 QGFPRMVRD
-355 LTKRLGK
+355 LSKRLGK
-362 EANLEVIGEDTQV
+362 EARLDIHGEDTQV
-375 DRDILEKLE
+375 DRDILEKIE
-384 PLITQM
+384 PLVTQM

-399 EFPDDRVSQGKP
+399 ELPDDRVSKGKP
-411 RGGKLTL
+411 RTGRLTL

-433 DGRGVDS
+433 DGRGVDY
-440 HRLRESVVSK
+440 HGLRESVVRK

-457 AAQLSEQELL
+457 AAQLSEHELL

-478 EQVTELS
+478 ENVTETS

-495 NMVKSVRGTVR
+495 NLVKSVRGSVR
-506 VTSVLGEGTR
+506 VTSVMGEGTR
-516 FQLQLPLSLSVIRA
+516 FQLQLPLTLSVVRA

-544 TAVSRTFKVA
+544 TAVSRTLKLGHE
-554 RDEVEIVAGRE
+554 EVQTVGNRQA
-565 FLAHEGRRLP
+565 FLHDGRRVP
-575 LITAH
+575 LVTAH
-580 QVLDRGAPQGWNGE
+580 QVLDRGEPQGLHSE

-611 DRFVGER
+611 DRFAGER

-623 PLDAKLGKLQDIAAG
+623 PLDPKLGKVQDIAAG
-638 ALMEDGSP
+638 ALMEEGAP
-646 LLILDVD
+646 VLILDVD
-653 DVLRSAERLLSAGI
+653 DVLRSAERILLAGG
-667 AGSVRHDLPV
+667 AGGVRRELPP
-677 GGKARQRQRVLV
+677 GGIIRHRQRVLG

-702 LLLERGYEVEVAV
+702 LLVERGYEVEVAV

-726 GRFDLLITDMDM
+726 GRFDLVITDMDM
-738 PRMDGSELTRLVKN
+738 PRMDGSEMTRLLKA

-778 AGVDVFLTKSSFQD
+778 AGVDVFLTKGSFQD
-792 ATFLRAVED
+792 ATFLRAVEE
-801 LIGAPV
+801 LIGAPA

>member
-1 MGSDRV
+1 
-7 SSYRAGA
+7 
-14 ANLVCSP
+14 
-21 VSNAFPDDLSN
+21 VSNDLPDDLSS

-37 LFKAETETQQAVL
+37 LFKAETETQKVAL
-50 NTGLLALE
+50 NDGLLALE

-80 RIVGLDVA
+80 RIVGLDAA

-98 FVAVQ
+98 FVTAQ
-103 NSPVP
+103 RSPVP
-108 LHEKPVAGLLDR
+108 LAAKPVAGLLDR
-120 ADLAPKF
+120 EDLAPKF
-127 RGQTAFT
+127 RGQSAFT
-134 TLLVDMMLEGV
+134 TLLVDMMLDGV

-152 HTPEAEMPQW
+152 HTPEAEMPKW
-162 SGPRAPEIDD
+162 SSELAPEIDGYLV
-172 FIANVAALMD
+172 NVAALMD
-182 VHVQAEKFALAGTQ
+182 VHTQAEKFAQAGTT
-196 PPPSSGA
+196 PTPGA
-203 VKHAPATTE
+203 APAKHAVASGDEPVALGAT
-212 ESFAPGPAPTKDDAD
+212 PTKDDLD
-227 RALRI
+227 RSLRI

-269 DLSAAFDNVRDAV
+269 DLNAAFDHVREAL
-282 PTELLNGPL
+282 PTELQTGPL
-291 RDRLF
+291 RDRLHT
-296 ALQGCVTESRQYLG
+296 LQVCVAESRQFLG
-310 ERLVDVENLGRRS
+310 DRLVDLESLGRRS

-346 QSFPRMVRD
+346 QGFPRMVRD
-355 LTKRLGK
+355 LCKRLGK
-362 EANLEVIGEDTQV
+362 EANLEVHGEDTQV

-399 EFPDDRVSQGKP
+399 EFPDDRVSKGKH
-411 RGGKLTL
+411 RAGKLTL

-433 DGRGVDS
+433 DGRGVDC
-440 HRLRESVVSK
+440 HRLRESIVRK
-450 GLTSAET
+450 GLVSHET
-457 AAQLSEQELL
+457 AAQLSEQEVL

-478 EQVTELS
+478 EQVTEMS
-485 GRGVGLDIVM
+485 GRGVGLDIVL
-495 NMVKSVRGTVR
+495 NTVKSVRGSVR
-506 VTSVLGEGTR
+506 VTSALGEGTR
-516 FQLQLPLSLSVIRA
+516 FQLQLPLTLSVIRA

-544 TAVSRTFKVA
+544 TAVSRTLKVA
-554 RDEVEIVAGRE
+554 RGEVETADGRQH
-565 FLAHEGRRLP
+565 LAHEGRRLP
-575 LITAH
+575 LVTAH
-580 QVLDRGAPQGWNGE
+580 QVLDRGEPQGLNGE

-601 EREQCIGLLV
+601 EREQTVGLLV
-611 DRFVGER
+611 DRFAGER

-623 PLDAKLGKLQDIAAG
+623 PLDAKIGKVQDIAAG

-646 LLILDVD
+646 VLILDVD
-653 DVLRSAERLLSAGI
+653 DVLRSAERILSAGVS
-667 AGSVRHDLPV
+667 GVRHDLPT
-677 GGKARQRQRVLV
+677 GSTARHRQRVLV

-702 LLLERGYEVEVAV
+702 LLAERGYEVEVAV

-726 GRFDLLITDMDM
+726 GKFDLIITDMDM
-738 PRMDGSELTRLVKN
+738 PRMDGSELTRLIKA

-757 SLPVMMITYKEREED
+757 SRPVMMITYKEREED

-792 ATFLRAVED
+792 ATFLREVEN

>member
-1 MGSDRV
+1 M
-7 SSYRAGA
+7 
-14 ANLVCSP
+14 
-21 VSNAFPDDLSN
+21 SNDLPDDLSG

-37 LFKAETETQQAVL
+37 LFKAEAETQKVAL
-50 NTGLLALE
+50 NDGLLALE

-80 RIVGLDVA
+80 RIVGLDAA

-98 FVAVQ
+98 FVAAQ
-103 NSPVP
+103 RSPVP
-108 LHEKPVAGLLDR
+108 LAEKPVAGLLDR
-120 ADLAPKF
+120 EDLAPKF
-127 RGQTAFT
+127 RGQSAFT
-134 TLLVDMMLEGV
+134 TLLVDMMLDGV

-152 HTPEAEMPQW
+152 HTPEAEMPKW
-162 SGPRAPEIDD
+162 AGERAPEIDGYL
-172 FIANVAALMD
+172 ANVAALMD
-182 VHVQAEKFALAGTQ
+182 VHAQAEKFALAGTT
-196 PPPSSGA
+196 PSPGSA
-203 VKHAPATTE
+203 PAKHAVASGDEPP
-212 ESFAPGPAPTKDDAD
+212 APGAALTKDDLD
-227 RALRI
+227 RSLRI

-251 RRLRPFAE
+251 HRLRPFTE

-269 DLSAAFDNVRDAV
+269 DLSAAFDHVREGL

-291 RDRLF
+291 RDRVHS
-296 ALQGCVTESRQYLG
+296 LQVCVAESRQFLTD
-310 ERLVDVENLGRRS
+310 RLVDLESLGRRS

-329 MYGAALACR
+329 MYDAALACR

-346 QSFPRMVRD
+346 QGFPRMVRD
-355 LTKRLGK
+355 LCKRLGK
-362 EANLEVIGEDTQV
+362 EASLEVHGEDTQV

-399 EFPDDRVSQGKP
+399 EFPDDRVAKGKH
-411 RGGKLTL
+411 RAGKLTL

-440 HRLRESVVSK
+440 HRLRESVVRK
-450 GLTSAET
+450 GLTSHET

-478 EQVTELS
+478 DQVSEMS

-495 NMVKSVRGTVR
+495 NMVKSVRGSVR
-506 VTSVLGEGTR
+506 VTSVFGEGTR
-516 FQLQLPLSLSVIRA
+516 FQLQLPLTLSVIRA

-544 TAVSRTFKVA
+544 TAVSRTLKVT
-554 RDEVEIVAGRE
+554 RGEVEMADGRQH
-565 FLAHEGRRLP
+565 LAHEGRRLP
-575 LITAH
+575 LVTAH
-580 QVLDRGAPQGWNGE
+580 QVLDRGEPQGLNGE

-601 EREQCIGLLV
+601 EREQTVGLLV
-611 DRFVGER
+611 DRFAGER

-623 PLDAKLGKLQDIAAG
+623 PLDAKIGKVQDIAAG

-646 LLILDVD
+646 VLILDVD
-653 DVLRSAERLLSAGI
+653 DVLRSAERILSAGVS
-667 AGSVRHDLPV
+667 GVRHDLPS
-677 GGKARQRQRVLV
+677 GSTARHRQRVLV

-702 LLLERGYEVEVAV
+702 LLVERGYEVEVAV

-726 GRFDLLITDMDM
+726 GKFDLVITDMDM
-738 PRMDGSELTRLVKN
+738 PRMDGSELTRLIKA

-792 ATFLRAVED
+792 ATFLREVEN
-801 LIGAPV
+801 LIGVPQA